1 MSDFK
6 LACSYLKSRLLVTL
20 LIVLSVALGLGL
32 ATMVLTLSHQ
42 ATDMLRRETAR
53 WDIIVGAKGSPL
65 QLVLNGLYYL
75 DAPTG
80 NIDLELWEHLREDP
94 AVALAVP
101 LTMGDNY
108 FGWPIVGT
116 MPEFLTA
123 RESDDALLKSGR
135 IFNQPFEIVAGAEV
149 AARQQLRLGQQVV
162 GAHGWGKSDDLHPDS
177 PYTVVGILAPTGTS
191 LDRALYTDYHS
202 TWLVHTHG
210 HEEEAAHES
219 EEGVPAD
226 DEGAHEHEHEHA
238 HHDGGQEITLLL
250 VRLHQPGHRF
260 RLTEALNAEGAA
272 QAVIPVDEINRL
284 EMMFIRPMQNV
295 LLVVAYL
302 VVIVSALSI
311 LISLYLSIHQRQ
323 RDIAVLRSLGATQGD
338 VFRLITV
345 EAALLSGLGVLFGWL
360 LGRGILSLG
369 SPWCQAQFGITL
381 ADWSMRPAELII
393 MGSVWALGIL
403 AGLLPAIVAYRLPV
417 AEILT
422 KE

>member
-1 MSDFK
+1 MSDFQ
-6 LACSYLKSRLLVTL
+6 LACSYLKSRLLVTV

-42 ATDMLRRETAR
+42 ATDMLRQETAR
-53 WDIIVGAKGSPL
+53 WDLIVGAKGSPL

-80 NIDLELWEHLREDP
+80 NIDLALWEHLRADL
-94 AVALAVP
+94 AVAAAVP

-116 MPEFLTA
+116 VPEFLTA
-123 RESDDALLKSGR
+123 RESGDALLTSGR
-135 IFNQPFEIVAGAEV
+135 MFTQPFEIVAGAEV
-149 AARQQLRLGQQVV
+149 AARQGLTLGQQVV
-162 GAHGWGKSDDLHPDS
+162 GAHGWGKSDDLHPDQ
-177 PYTVVGILAPTGTS
+177 PYTVVGILAPTSTT
-191 LDRALYTDYHS
+191 LDRALYTDYRS
-202 TWLVHTHG
+202 TWLVHRHG
-210 HEEEAAHES
+210 
-219 EEGVPAD
+219 EGVAHAHAD
-226 DEGAHEHEHEHA
+226 EVHVGEEGAHEQEHA
-238 HHDGGQEITLLL
+238 HLHDEREITLLL
-250 VRLHQPGHRF
+250 VRLHQPGYRF
-260 RLTEALNAEGAA
+260 RLAEALNAEGAA

-284 EMMFIRPMQNV
+284 EMTFIRPLQNV

-302 VVIVSALSI
+302 VVIVAALSI

-345 EAALLSGLGVLFGWL
+345 EAVLLSGLGVLFGWL
-360 LGRGILSLG
+360 LGRGVLSLG
-369 SPWCQAQFGITL
+369 SPWCQAQFGLTL
-381 ADWSMRPAELII
+381 ADWSVRPAELII

-403 AGLLPAIVAYRLPV
+403 AGLLPALIAYRMPV